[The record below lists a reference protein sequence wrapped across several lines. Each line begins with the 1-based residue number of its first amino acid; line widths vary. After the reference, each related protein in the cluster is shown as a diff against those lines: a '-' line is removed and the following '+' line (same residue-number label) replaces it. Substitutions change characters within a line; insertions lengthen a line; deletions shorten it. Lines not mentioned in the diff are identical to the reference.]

1 MLCVTGFGT
10 AYEMPTIIGL
20 IRGGGDARFVF
31 WNDLVSIWIIVIP
44 LSVLAAFVWKW
55 SPVAVICCLNADQVF
70 KCIPGAIKV
79 NRFHWMKKLTRPKET
94 AN

>member
-1 MLCVTGFGT
+1 
-10 AYEMPTIIGL
+10 MPTITGL

-31 WNDLVSIWIIVIP
+31 WNDLISIWIIVIP
-44 LSVLAAFVWKW
+44 LSVMAAFVWQW

-79 NRFHWMKKLTRPKET
+79 NRFHWMKKLTRPKENT
-94 AN
+94 P

>member
-1 MLCVTGFGT
+1 M
-10 AYEMPTIIGL
+10 
-20 IRGGGDARFVF
+20 
-31 WNDLVSIWIIVIP
+31 
-44 LSVLAAFVWKW
+44 LAAFVWKW